1 MMKIFIGV
9 LLILNSSV
17 ATRLITSDAL
27 QSLFVK
33 VVKNETTDAD
43 LKTIQDVFE
52 IYRPAS
58 TAFDVT
64 YETNSRSGVL
74 CLICSGAFA
83 VLKYLVQ
90 EGNTDENIIE
100 TLTPLCNII
109 LIISYKSCLGIIR
122 LNIPIISHIMRTTP
136 EAAPRTFCGLLL
148 QNADDPNTCTFNDPR
163 FEWTIDLP
171 ENISI
176 KDGTASDYLKIS
188 TKSNSPLTIALI
200 TDTHVDP
207 LYEAYGVA
215 DCSELTCCRK
225 GQTPR
230 SHDYNTDIADSVF
243 RDRIF
248 EIGDDFILDLDLAK
262 DIRNLSNTKGR
273 TRNSPPAGYW
283 GDYRHCD
290 TPQWAFDDI
299 IETVSKHKDI
309 NIVYYMGDNIDHHIW
324 ETTYELINEVNMYI
338 IDKMKKEFDD
348 VLILPCIGNH
358 ESQPTNQFAPS
369 SIKGD
374 KLNTTWL
381 YESFASKWNIYLTE
395 DAKATVREH
404 GGFSML
410 VRPGLRVISINNNIA
425 YKYNW
430 WLVYDPLDS
439 KRHLEWLVRELH
451 KAELAGESVHI
462 LAHIPPGVQDL
473 IYTWTREYNRVVTR
487 FSRTIKGE
495 FNGHSHSDLYKIF
508 YSTENGSPINMAWV
522 TGSATAYSYY
532 NMNYKIAT
540 FDTTSFELNNI
551 VNYVYNLTEA
561 NLTPHRRPH
570 WFQLYDMKNSFG
582 INDLSAST
590 INDLT
595 YDMVTNKLD
604 ILDLYSAFFSKVS
617 DERWPNCDSNCK
629 INIICKSVVTVLW
642 ERKKCDE
649 LRELYFKR

>member
-1 MMKIFIGV
+1 MKVFFGILFI
-9 LLILNSSV
+9 INSYV
-17 ATRLITSDAL
+17 AAKLITSDEL
-27 QSLFVK
+27 RYLFIK
-33 VVKNETTDAD
+33 AVKNETTDNEW
-43 LKTIQDVFE
+43 KTIQDVFE

-58 TAFDVT
+58 NALKMQ
-64 YETNSRSGVL
+64 YETNTRSDIT
-74 CLICSGAFA
+74 CLICNSAFA
-83 VLKYLVQ
+83 ALSDLVH
-90 EGNTDENIIE
+90 EGNSDEMLIE
-100 TLTPLCNII
+100 ALTVLCIALANVSEKTCAG
-109 LIISYKSCLGIIR
+109 LMP
-122 LNIPIISHIMRTTP
+122 LNIPILTYIVKTTP
-136 EAAPRTFCGLLL
+136 EAAPRTFCGLVL
-148 QNADDPNTCTFNDPR
+148 QNVGNPNTCSFNDPR

-171 ENISI
+171 EKNPIRVDTI
-176 KDGTASDYLKIS
+176 D
-188 TKSNSPLTIALI
+188 TKSNDPLKIALI
-200 TDTHVDP
+200 TDAHIDP
-207 LYEAYGVA
+207 LYEPYGVA
-215 DCSELTCCRK
+215 YCNEPTCCRK

-230 SHDYNTDIADSVF
+230 SHEYDIDVDDSVF
-243 RDRIF
+243 KGRIF
-248 EIGDDFILDLDLAK
+248 ERGNDYILDLDLAN
-262 DIRNLSNTKGR
+262 DIRNLSHATR
-273 TRNSPPAGYW
+273 STRNSPPAGYW
-283 GDYRHCD
+283 GDYRNCN
-290 TPQWAFDDI
+290 TPYWAFDDV
-299 IETVSKHKDI
+299 IETIAKHGDI
-309 NIVYYMGDNIDHHIW
+309 DAVYYIGDSIDHHVW
-324 ETTYELINEVNMYI
+324 ETTYERINEVNLYVI
-338 IDKMKKEFDD
+338 NKMRKEFGDN
-348 VLILPCIGNH
+348 VLILPSIGNH